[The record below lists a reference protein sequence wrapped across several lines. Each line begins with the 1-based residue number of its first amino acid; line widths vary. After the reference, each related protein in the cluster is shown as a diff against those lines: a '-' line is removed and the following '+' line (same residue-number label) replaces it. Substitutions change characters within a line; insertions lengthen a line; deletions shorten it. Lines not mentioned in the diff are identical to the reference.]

1 MAPQFKW
8 DRIDYSN
15 PLFNSTPVEKTWGNG
30 FGLFGQSNTYTP
42 SQEWLSNLQNSGLSQ
57 DAINLLSTKEG
68 FNNAI
73 SSGAIK
79 IGEDGSLMTTPIFDK
94 AMANYQNG
102 VTSNIDFNGSTG
114 IFGKG
119 MDGNGNT
126 TWGGAT
132 GFQWAS
138 AGLGAMNAL
147 YGMYMGN
154 KQMKLAKEN
163 FEEQKRL
170 SHANYQMQA
179 KAYNNNLRNQQSGRS
194 FSGMSGAAQRT
205 LGSEYRTRRAKDDY

>member
-1 MAPQFKW
+1 MTQFTW
-8 DRIDYSN
+8 DRVDYTN
-15 PLFNSTPVEKTWGNG
+15 PLFTTKPVEKTWSNG
-30 FGLFGQSNTYTP
+30 FGLFGQSQTYTP
-42 SQEWLSNLQNSGLSQ
+42 SQEWITNLGNSGLPQ
-57 DAINLLSTKEG
+57 EAIQVLSTQEG
-68 FNNAI
+68 FNNAVKA
-73 SSGAIK
+73 GAIK
-79 IGEDGSLMTTPIFDK
+79 IDNGNISTTPIFDK
-94 AMANYQNG
+94 AMANYKNG
-102 VTSNIDFNGSTG
+102 VTPSVDFEGSSG

-119 MDGNGNT
+119 MDANGNT
-126 TWGGAT
+126 TYGGAT

-138 AGLGAMNAL
+138 AGLGAANAL

-194 FSGMSGAAQRT
+194 FSGMSGSAQRT
-205 LGSEYRTRRAKDDY
+205 LGSEYKTRRAKDDY